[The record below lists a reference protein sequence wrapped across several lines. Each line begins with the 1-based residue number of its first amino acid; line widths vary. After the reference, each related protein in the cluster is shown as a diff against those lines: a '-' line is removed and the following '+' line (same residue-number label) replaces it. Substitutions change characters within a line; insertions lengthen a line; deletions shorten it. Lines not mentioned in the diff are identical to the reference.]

1 MKLFG
6 THLVFFVGGS
16 GMKQSETFMRE
27 PFSKDSGMKLID
39 DFRSVFLWKILG

>member
-16 GMKQSETFMRE
+16 GMKQFETYMRE

-39 DFRSVFLWKILG
+39 TN